1 MGSDIGSEL
10 RTAREAKGL
19 SIATLAQRIRVQPRT
34 LSAIEINDLSSLPPR
49 PFGRGFVRA
58 YAEEV
63 DLDPEQTV
71 HSFFAQ
77 FPAATTPP
85 PAQRVRGASDHSAI
99 GAPAPLAG
107 LGTAAAILLV
117 VVTAAVVLGRRGD
130 PVPEQNAVGTTGP
143 ATPAASGAAGDATR
157 TAASAPAPAPAAAPA
172 APLQVTFTVIREC
185 WVSATADGERT
196 LYRTLQPN
204 ESHTLT
210 ASRAIALR
218 FGDAGAVTWT
228 VNGRQGSP
236 LGPDGAIRNLVIT
249 PGNAATI
256 K

>member
-1 MGSDIGSEL
+1 MASDIGSEL

-19 SIATLAQRIRVQPRT
+19 SIATLAQRIRIQPRT
-34 LSAIEINDLSSLPPR
+34 LSAIELNDLSSLPPR

-63 DLDPEQTV
+63 DLDPDQTV

-77 FPAATTPP
+77 FPAAAAPP
-85 PAQRVRGASDHSAI
+85 PAQRVRGGSDYPAI
-99 GAPAPLAG
+99 GTPAPLAG

-143 ATPAASGAAGDATR
+143 ATPVASGAAGNPTP
-157 TAASAPAPAPAAAPA
+157 TAASPAPAAAAPA
-172 APLQVTFTVIREC
+172 APLQVTFTVVREC
-185 WVSATADGERT
+185 WVSATADGQRT
-196 LYRTLQPN
+196 LYRTLQPK

-249 PGNAATI
+249 PENAATI
-256 K
+256 R

>member
-1 MGSDIGSEL
+1 MASDIGSEL

-34 LSAIEINDLSSLPPR
+34 LSAIELNDLSSLPPR

-63 DLDPEQTV
+63 DLDPERTV

-85 PAQRVRGASDHSAI
+85 PAQRVRGGSDRSAI
-99 GAPAPLAG
+99 DAPAPLAG

-130 PVPEQNAVGTTGP
+130 PAPEQNAVGTTGP
-143 ATPAASGAAGDATR
+143 ATPVASAAARDATP
-157 TAASAPAPAPAAAPA
+157 TAAAAPAPAAAPA
-172 APLQVTFTVIREC
+172 APLQVTFTVVREC
-185 WVSATADGERT
+185 WVSATADGQRT
-196 LYRTLQPN
+196 LYRTLQPK

-236 LGPDGAIRNLVIT
+236 LGPDGAIRNLLIT
-249 PGNAATI
+249 PENVATI